1 MQNIS
6 PRHLPVTVN
15 NTWFTLPLVGL
26 LAAFPPIATSMYL
39 PAMPHLQ
46 SIWGVELKT
55 INLTLVCFYLS
66 YCTSLLAYGPVSDRL
81 GRRPPLMAGILIF
94 IWGSLLCANAGSV
107 FQLICGR
114 IFQGLGAAGPSAL
127 GLSIIKDR
135 YAGPNQKRVLAI
147 VGLLISLAPMMGP
160 VLGSWTLKFTSW
172 QFIFIIQ
179 VMLAILAFTGVV
191 KLPETLARKEKTPY
205 TKMAKPYLVLLKNK
219 RFAVLNF
226 SFGASMWPLFAFV
239 ASSADIY
246 IVRFGISQQAY
257 GFYFGIT
264 AMAMMI
270 GAGICV
276 KISEKV
282 EDMTMLRLG
291 FGGMCLAG
299 LILWL
304 APFSGPVPFTLT
316 MFLTILSFGLTR
328 PFSVSMILN
337 SIDSHVG
344 AASSLMMFANFA
356 MGAFSAWFIS
366 LGWADS
372 INVLGMMSLF
382 SGAFILFMVNRIS
395 GRPSHS

>member
-6 PRHLPVTVN
+6 PRSLPVKVDS
-15 NTWFTLPLVGL
+15 TWFMLPLVGL

-46 SIWGVELKT
+46 SVWDVELKT

-66 YCTSLLAYGPVSDRL
+66 YCSSLLAYGPISDRI
-81 GRRPPLMAGILIF
+81 GRRPPLMVGIIVFIF
-94 IWGSLLCANAGSV
+94 GSLLCANAESV
-107 FQLICGR
+107 FQLITGR

-127 GLSIIKDR
+127 GLSIIKDK

-160 VLGSWTLKFTSW
+160 VLGSWTLKFTNW
-172 QFIFIIQ
+172 HFIFIIQ
-179 VMLAILAFTGVV
+179 VMLAAVAFTGVL
-191 KLPETLARKEKTPY
+191 KLPETLAKKTKTPY
-205 TKMAKPYLVLLKNK
+205 TKMAKPYLILLKNK
-219 RFAVLNF
+219 RFVLLNF
-226 SFGASMWPLFAFV
+226 SFAASMCPLFAFV
-239 ASSADIY
+239 ATSADIY
-246 IVRFGISQQAY
+246 IVRFGVSQQAY
-257 GFYFGIT
+257 GFYFGMT
-264 AMAMMI
+264 SMAMMI
-270 GAGICV
+270 GASICV
-276 KISEKV
+276 KVSENVK
-282 EDMTMLRLG
+282 DMTMIRLG
-291 FGGMCLAG
+291 FGGMCLSG

-304 APFSGPVPFTLT
+304 APFSGPVSFTLI

-328 PFSVSMILN
+328 PFSVSMVLN
-337 SIDSHVG
+337 SVDCHIG

-366 LGWADS
+366 LGWPDS

-395 GRPSHS
+395 G